1 LDALRDYATAAPM
14 LIRSN
19 ALRHVGKAWTAFD
32 DAWRKVSR
40 NEIGWT
46 LAIALTFTIA
56 HAYSLNT
63 AQGRSW
69 PVPVRVYEWLYVP
82 FSLIFLVAFRFA
94 EHTELVSLAA
104 LCRSAVRGRAAVL
117 VRYAVG
123 RSLDERKARHRRG
136 EGGILQW
143 HAGLL
148 GQHCRRRRVL
158 KSDAFAARPD
168 GV

>member
-1 LDALRDYATAAPM
+1 MPLGADYATAAPM
-14 LIRSN
+14 LIRLN

-69 PVPVRVYEWLYVP
+69 PVPVRVRMAVRPVQPDLPGCPLRRAHGVGVAARWLRY
-82 FSLIFLVAFRFA
+82 A
-94 EHTELVSLAA
+94 AA
-104 LCRSAVRGRAAVL
+104 LSGAALLFWFATLL
-117 VRYAVG
+117 VV
-123 RSLDERKARHRRG
+123 
-136 EGGILQW
+136 
-143 HAGLL
+143 
-148 GQHCRRRRVL
+148 
-158 KSDAFAARPD
+158 P
-168 GV
+168 